1 MIKKICVVTSSRA
14 DFGQLYWLID
24 RINKDSQLTL
34 QLVVTGS
41 HLSSDFGNTVL
52 EISHSGFKIER
63 EIDIQ
68 ISSDS
73 PVSVCKSMGL
83 AQIYF
88 AKAFEELSPD
98 VVIILGDRS
107 EMLTIAS
114 SALIMGIPIAHLHGG
129 EITEGA
135 YDDSIRHAI
144 TKMSSLHFTST
155 DIYRRRVIQ
164 MGENPDTVFNV
175 GALAIESVL
184 NLKLLDRKEFEES
197 IQTKLMER
205 NFLITFHPTTTDSL
219 QTTEAHINELLKAL
233 DRYDRTKFIFTYP
246 NSDKNGAI
254 IREKLE
260 EYVLKNVNK
269 AVIFKS
275 LGQIRYLSALKHVD
289 LVIGNSSSGILE
301 APALN
306 TPTVNIGDR
315 QKGRILGPTI
325 FNCQPERE
333 AICNAIDKAFIV
345 NTEAWKHPYGDGN
358 TSSRILEILKSV
370 DEIRTRKIFFDIPL
384 NNETIG

>member
-1 MIKKICVVTSSRA
+1 MIKKICVVTSNRA

-24 RINKDSQLTL
+24 KIDKDSQLTL
-34 QLVVTGS
+34 QLIVTGS
-41 HLSSDFGNTVL
+41 HLSPDFGNTVL
-52 EISHSGFKIER
+52 EIINSGFKIDKQ
-63 EIDIQ
+63 IDIQ
-68 ISSDS
+68 VSSES
-73 PVSVCKSMGL
+73 SVHICKSMGL
-83 AQIYF
+83 AQVFF
-88 AKAFEELSPD
+88 AEAFEQLSPD

-107 EMLTIAS
+107 EMLSIAS
-114 SALIMGIPIAHLHGG
+114 AALIMGIPIAHLHGG

-197 IQTKLMER
+197 IHTRLMER
-205 NFLITFHPTTTDSL
+205 NFLVTFHPMTTDSL
-219 QTTEAHINELLKAL
+219 ETTEAQIKEMLNAL
-233 DRYDRTKFIFTYP
+233 DCYDRTKFIFTYP
-246 NSDKNGAI
+246 NSDKNGVI
-254 IREKLE
+254 IRQRME
-260 EYVLKNVNK
+260 EYVLKNPNK
-269 AVIFKS
+269 AVVFKS

-325 FNCQPERE
+325 FNCQPEKE
-333 AICNAIDKAFIV
+333 DICNAIDKALNV
-345 NTEAWKHPYGDGN
+345 KAEEWKHPYGDGN
-358 TSSRILEILKSV
+358 TSVRILEILKSI
-370 DEIRTRKIFFDIPL
+370 DEINSRKSFFDIEL
-384 NNETIG
+384 NNESKG